1 MATPEVLE
9 ATNALRQKIAS
20 GNYTI
25 DDVRQAVAIMR
36 EGRTAA
42 AAASSTSRTKK
53 ATAKASAAPVDTGK
67 LFDDL
72 ENL

>member
-1 MATPEVLE
+1 MATPEALE

-36 EGRTAA
+36 EGRAA
-42 AAASSTSRTKK
+42 AAVTSSTSRTKR

-67 LFDDL
+67 LFNDL